1 MKKGNVPFS
10 RPLLA
15 HFGHFGDMVMLLPLI
30 RALNERFRAPVDLL
44 TAGGWTR
51 PLLQPQPGVG
61 TIHWIRSR
69 NDPYWI
75 TPEQW
80 RLVDALRRRGV
91 GPVWVCD
98 KAEHT
103 KGRWLLERAGI
114 PREYIAD
121 QRDCPRAADEHTI
134 DRWRRFAQVLPPA
147 LQGTTLPG
155 DADGGVEAPRVPPLV
170 VLPEWR
176 ADLGQWL
183 AASGLDG
190 RPLVIVQVGSKSTT
204 RRGRPYQR

>member
-1 MKKGNVPFS
+1 MRIPEEDLAAAIAPLRHVMRDSGADDASWAGHGSDGNSVASATAEAFLPRFRENRGEKGTLPFSELEKGNVPFS

-15 HFGHFGDMVMLLPLI
+15 HFGHVGDMVMLLPLI

-103 KGRWLLERAGI
+103 KGR
-114 PREYIAD
+114 
-121 QRDCPRAADEHTI
+121 
-134 DRWRRFAQVLPPA
+134 
-147 LQGTTLPG
+147 
-155 DADGGVEAPRVPPLV
+155 
-170 VLPEWR
+170 
-176 ADLGQWL
+176 
-183 AASGLDG
+183 
-190 RPLVIVQVGSKSTT
+190 
-204 RRGRPYQR
+204 